1 VFRGL
6 IKAYLSLFKGLFKD
20 FKRLIYA
27 APAIAK
33 EEKMHNYPPNQIG
46 EKLAAANFAAT
57 ALAGAV
63 ERFID
68 ERNTLGERNIDALH
82 SLGFVTSEQRLAVY
96 DIFTAIA
103 EMRRIPH
110 HENPFF
116 QRFDNRRG
124 IIEGY
129 NTFLQRY
136 ALRTGERTDIK
147 PPFMNEA
154 TLGRLKDSFAKIGM
168 IDGKAPEHIV
178 YDAALCI
185 GSAEAGVRP
194 RIECLAKMVDK
205 PIYEIDNIIMLGSSR
220 KLWPLKKTK
229 DGTSF
234 PEPTLYEIL
243 AKRLSERDGKKVFAY
258 EVKNFVARME
268 TKETAVEK
276 LALEVAAHPYF
287 AGISWPTEADLIT
300 EIVAET
306 PAFKD
311 KNVIVVNAPD
321 YPDGRHAD
329 AARTIATA
337 LKEHPDILYPR
348 AGVLAISSQP
358 FIRNQRQVLEQ
369 ALSENADIEV
379 IGEGI
384 KDFTP
389 KQAMLCLDSL
399 ARTVYGALAYQKEQ
413 EKKREQESEKK
424 LQEIRTFSDSLEK
437 TR

>member
-1 VFRGL
+1 M
-6 IKAYLSLFKGLFKD
+6 ASD
-20 FKRLIYA
+20 F
-27 APAIAK
+27 
-33 EEKMHNYPPNQIG
+33 
-46 EKLAAANFAAT
+46 
-57 ALAGAV
+57 
-63 ERFID
+63 
-68 ERNTLGERNIDALH
+68 
-82 SLGFVTSEQRLAVY
+82 
-96 DIFTAIA
+96 
-103 EMRRIPH
+103 
-110 HENPFF
+110 
-116 QRFDNRRG
+116 
-124 IIEGY
+124 
-129 NTFLQRY
+129 
-136 ALRTGERTDIK
+136 
-147 PPFMNEA
+147 
-154 TLGRLKDSFAKIGM
+154 
-168 IDGKAPEHIV
+168 
-178 YDAALCI
+178 
-185 GSAEAGVRP
+185 
-194 RIECLAKMVDK
+194 
-205 PIYEIDNIIMLGSSR
+205 
-220 KLWPLKKTK
+220 
-229 DGTSF
+229 GTSF

-413 EKKREQESEKK
+413 EKKREQESANK